1 MVGNPGLVGIC
12 RWADDCRECHGN
24 YLVLEVLARQECRF
38 NSLRGD
44 AEVPKRPGSLKE
56 LRGGGLLPLAVSP
69 EQQVSGGD
77 AMRTLGRASIVADKS
92 NSADQGR

>member
-12 RWADDCRECHGN
+12 RRADDCRECRGN
-24 YLVLEVLARQECRF
+24 FLGVEVLARQECRGNF
-38 NSLRGD
+38 PGGD
-44 AEVPKRPGSLKE
+44 AEVPQRPGSSRE
-56 LRGGGLLPLAVSP
+56 LRGGGLLPFAVSP

-77 AMRTLGRASIVADKS
+77 DVRTLGRASIAADES